1 MDALRR
7 TPALLC
13 CAAYRR
19 ALAAPR
25 QPNAPVLPKMHRMK
39 GMRSKASAG
48 GMDIDFSDYNDGIDF
63 GDHDV
68 PMMEGDPT
76 EKVLSPVPMNAVERF
91 VLLPPAAGQLPLLL
105 VLLRQRDAEG

>member
-1 MDALRR
+1 M
-7 TPALLC
+7 
-13 CAAYRR
+13 
-19 ALAAPR
+19 
-25 QPNAPVLPKMHRMK
+25 PKMHRMK

-48 GMDIDFSDYNDGIDF
+48 GMDIDFSDYNDAIDL

-91 VLLPPAAGQLPLLL
+91 QATYLPPLQL
-105 VLLRQRDAEG
+105 GNGCFY

>member
-1 MDALRR
+1 
-7 TPALLC
+7 
-13 CAAYRR
+13 
-19 ALAAPR
+19 
-25 QPNAPVLPKMHRMK
+25 MHRMK

-48 GMDIDFSDYNDGIDF
+48 GMDIDFSDYNDAIDL

-91 VLLPPAAGQLPLLL
+91 QAAYFLPLQLSNCCFY
-105 VLLRQRDAEG
+105 